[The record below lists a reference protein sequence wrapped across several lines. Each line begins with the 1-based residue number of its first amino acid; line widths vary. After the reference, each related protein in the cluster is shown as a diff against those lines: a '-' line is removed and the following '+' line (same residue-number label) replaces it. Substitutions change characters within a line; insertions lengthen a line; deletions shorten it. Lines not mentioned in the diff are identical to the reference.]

1 MCPEARELRYV
12 KGMCKGW
19 GDRKEE
25 KERVGMVDTGHFKTT
40 QHLNPLSTSGEIP
53 ILQVLVRGKTTIVGA
68 KNVRYSFSAS
78 LSGRGVCDS
87 GSTNLRTCTL
97 FDLGAGD
104 AVCARSLLQGWM
116 LHCPGAVVLV
126 LSAVSRVWPQWFQD
140 L

>member
-87 GSTNLRTCTL
+87 NRCVTQAPPICALAPSLTWELVMQSVRGL
-97 FDLGAGD
+97 FCRDGCFTVLG
-104 AVCARSLLQGWM
+104 Q
-116 LHCPGAVVLV
+116 
-126 LSAVSRVWPQWFQD
+126 
-140 L
+140 